1 MAQAQPGALVVSR
14 EKILNTLRAQS
25 VPPAELPAIEGPWT
39 TFRDRRGRFSRG
51 VREAGGEC
59 VRVAGQ
65 DQLASA
71 LEDLE
76 CYANAQHRASVVPGW
91 GDPNVSLGGLDDPR
105 RLANV
110 DFALLPGAIG
120 VAENGAV
127 WIDASEYLHRSVLFL
142 PEHLGLVLSAADLV
156 DHLHEAYD
164 RIRFEGTGFGCFL
177 AGPSKTADIEQSLVI
192 GAHGARSL
200 TVFLV
205 ESP

>member
-1 MAQAQPGALVVSR
+1 MSR
-14 EKILNTLRAQS
+14 EKILNTLRAQA
-25 VPPAELPAIEGPWT
+25 VPSAELPAIEGPWT
-39 TFRDRRGRFSRG
+39 TFRDRRGRFSRA

-59 VRVAGQ
+59 IRVAGQ
-65 DQLASA
+65 DQLAGA

-76 CYANAQHRASVVPGW
+76 SYASAQRRASVVPGW

-127 WIDASEYLHRSVLFL
+127 WVDASEYLHRSVLFL

-156 DHLHEAYD
+156 DHLHGAYD
-164 RIRFEGTGFGCFL
+164 RISFEGAGFGCFL